1 MAKLRRRDLLLVAL
15 TFAAGSVDAIAFLA
29 LHVFTAVMTGNLVLL
44 GVAMGQ
50 GALRNALRGVVAV
63 GAYGIGV
70 VAGARFVAA
79 LPPDALWSRAAT
91 RALVVETGLQ
101 AIFLGG
107 WILADAAPD
116 GVAALALISIS
127 GIAMGL
133 QAATTRAVA
142 PGRSTTYLTGTL
154 TGLLTELSALGVQP
168 DWWHRASIVIALVA
182 GALAGAIAF
191 TAVPWVAPA
200 IPLLVLA
207 TVVLISTTDSRAR
220 ANGTR

>member
-1 MAKLRRRDLLLVAL
+1 MREHPRRDLLLVAL

-44 GVAMGQ
+44 GVAIGQ
-50 GALRNALRGVVAV
+50 GAARNALRGVIAV

-70 VAGARFVAA
+70 LTGARFVGT
-79 LPPDALWSRAAT
+79 LPREAQWSGAVT
-91 RALVVETGLQ
+91 RALVVEVALQ
-101 AIFLGG
+101 GIFLIG
-107 WILADAAPD
+107 WILTDATPD
-116 GVAALALISIS
+116 GIAALALISIS

-154 TGLLTELSALGVQP
+154 TGLLTELSALGVRP

-191 TAVPWVAPA
+191 SIVPWLAPA
-200 IPLLVLA
+200 IPLLVLSG
-207 TVVLISTTDSRAR
+207 VVLFVTATQDGAT
-220 ANGTR
+220 A